1 MNMKQFYKTWEKIKG
16 RKEGKL
22 KMEGAR
28 SERMKQ
34 RWRGKYNEKNSEV
47 KRSAREDWKNCL
59 EERAA
64 AEEKATQR

>member
-1 MNMKQFYKTWEKIKG
+1 
-16 RKEGKL
+16 
-22 KMEGAR
+22 MEGAR

-34 RWRGKYNEKNSEV
+34 RTRGKYNEKNSEV

-59 EERAA
+59 EKRAA